1 MGKKRR
7 LINSQKFS
15 SKHDSHPILGG
26 SQISEIT
33 VAATPITQPDPVVIE
48 MQPSPVA
55 TPAPSTKTEA
65 TAATTT
71 ASAETV
77 AKIQNQAPAKT
88 MIKAAKSTKT
98 TTAKNVPKNT
108 VKSSKKAETTRP
120 TVRKTKSSAN
130 KSS

>member
-7 LINSQKFS
+7 LISSQKFS

-26 SQISEIT
+26 SQISGATVIT
-33 VAATPITQPDPVVIE
+33 GPITQPSPVVTE
-48 MQPSPVA
+48 TQPIKMEAVA
-55 TPAPSTKTEA
+55 VTT
-65 TAATTT
+65 TTT
-71 ASAETV
+71 APAETV
-77 AKIQNQAPAKT
+77 VKIQNQAPAKT
-88 MIKAAKSTKT
+88 VIKTAKSIKT

-108 VKSSKKAETTRP
+108 VKSSKKAETTHP